1 MKNRNLIYLPV
12 YCGLHYS
19 VINKSMNSWLHIL
32 LLNLILI
39 NYKTMKIIRFFSILF
54 FSIVSFQFC
63 SAQTTKSETIKV
75 NGNCGMCK
83 KHIEKSALEAGAT
96 AANWD
101 KKTKFLQ
108 ISYDP
113 AVTNSAKIQTAVA
126 ASGYDTQD
134 FKASDS
140 AYNKLDECCQY
151 DRSVSS
157 KENTDKKE

>member
-1 MKNRNLIYLPV
+1 MKYL
-12 YCGLHYS
+12 LD
-19 VINKSMNSWLHIL
+19 IL
-32 LLNLILI
+32 LLNLNLI
-39 NYKTMKIIRFFSILF
+39 KLKKMKTLKYFSILF
-54 FSIVSFQFC
+54 FSILSFQLS
-63 SAQTTKSETIKV
+63 SAQTAKSESIMV

-126 ASGYDTQD
+126 AAGYDTQD
-134 FKASDS
+134 FKATDS
-140 AYNKLDECCQY
+140 AYNKLDACCQY
-151 DRSVSS
+151 DRGVTFKDNS
-157 KENTDKKE
+157 DKKE

>member
-1 MKNRNLIYLPV
+1 MK
-12 YCGLHYS
+12 
-19 VINKSMNSWLHIL
+19 
-32 LLNLILI
+32 
-39 NYKTMKIIRFFSILF
+39 TIRFFSILF

-63 SAQTTKSETIKV
+63 SAQTAKSETIKV

-108 ISYDP
+108 
-113 AVTNSAKIQTAVA
+113 TAVA
-126 ASGYDTQD
+126 AAGYDTQD
-134 FKASDS
+134 FKATDS

-151 DRSVSS
+151 DRAVSLKDNNRT
-157 KENTDKKE
+157 KE

>member
-1 MKNRNLIYLPV
+1 
-12 YCGLHYS
+12 
-19 VINKSMNSWLHIL
+19 
-32 LLNLILI
+32 
-39 NYKTMKIIRFFSILF
+39 MKITKFVSILF
-54 FSIVSFQFC
+54 FMILCFQLC
-63 SAQTTKSETIKV
+63 SAQTAKSETIKV

-96 AANWD
+96 MANWD

-126 ASGYDTQD
+126 AAGYDTED

-151 DRSVSS
+151 DRAVFLKQDNS
-157 KENTDKKE
+157 KKE

>member
-1 MKNRNLIYLPV
+1 MKTI
-12 YCGLHYS
+12 
-19 VINKSMNSWLHIL
+19 K
-32 LLNLILI
+32 
-39 NYKTMKIIRFFSILF
+39 FFSILF
-54 FSIVSFQFC
+54 LSILSFQFS
-63 SAQTTKSETIKV
+63 SAQTAKSETIKV

-126 ASGYDTQD
+126 AAGYDTQD
-134 FKASDS
+134 FKSSDS
-140 AYNKLDECCQY
+140 AYYKLEECCQY
-151 DRSVSS
+151 DRGVPL
-157 KENTDKKE
+157 KDNTGKKE

>member
-1 MKNRNLIYLPV
+1 
-12 YCGLHYS
+12 
-19 VINKSMNSWLHIL
+19 
-32 LLNLILI
+32 
-39 NYKTMKIIRFFSILF
+39 MKITKFFSILF
-54 FSIVSFQFC
+54 FSFLSFQFC
-63 SAQTTKSETIKV
+63 SAQTAKSETIKV

-113 AVTNSAKIQTAVA
+113 AITDSAKIQTAVA
-126 ASGYDTQD
+126 AAGYDTED

-151 DRSVSS
+151 DRGVSL
-157 KENTDKKE
+157 KEDNSKKE

>member
-1 MKNRNLIYLPV
+1 MKIRNL
-12 YCGLHYS
+12 
-19 VINKSMNSWLHIL
+19 
-32 LLNLILI
+32 
-39 NYKTMKIIRFFSILF
+39 FSILF
-54 FSIVSFQFC
+54 FTILSFQFC
-63 SAQTTKSETIKV
+63 SAQTAKSETIKV

-101 KKTKFLQ
+101 KKSKFLQ

-126 ASGYDTQD
+126 AAGYDTQD

-151 DRSVSS
+151 DRGVSI
-157 KENTDKKE
+157 KENNSKKQ

>member
-1 MKNRNLIYLPV
+1 MKKI
-12 YCGLHYS
+12 
-19 VINKSMNSWLHIL
+19 KIL
-32 LLNLILI
+32 G
-39 NYKTMKIIRFFSILF
+39 ILF
-54 FSIVSFQFC
+54 FSILSFQFS
-63 SAQTTKSETIKV
+63 SAQTVKSESIKV

-101 KKTKFLQ
+101 KKSKFLQ

-126 ASGYDTQD
+126 AAGYDTQD

-151 DRSVSS
+151 DRGVSL
-157 KENTDKKE
+157 KENNSKKE